1 MSATPEESKQKPV
14 DPLALSGQSS
24 KVNEEDVKGSDPI
37 RLHPT
42 AQATQVTHQCLP
54 SDEQASSNVL
64 PPDATANTSTA
75 ADPVEYNSIIAP
87 DNDTVSV
94 QGSSSEVASDV
105 IDVDQNVSVQCHPVF
120 EVLST
125 FTE

>member
-1 MSATPEESKQKPV
+1 MSATPEESKPKPV

-75 ADPVEYNSIIAP
+75 ADPVEYNSMIAP

-105 IDVDQNVSVQCHPVF
+105 IDVDQNVSAQCHLVF
-120 EVLST
+120 DIIST
-125 FTE
+125 VTE